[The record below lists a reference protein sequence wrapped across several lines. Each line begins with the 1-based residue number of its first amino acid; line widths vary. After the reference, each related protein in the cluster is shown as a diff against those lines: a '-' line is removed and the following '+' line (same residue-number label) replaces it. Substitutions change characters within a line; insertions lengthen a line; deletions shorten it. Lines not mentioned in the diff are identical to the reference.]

1 VGQRVG
7 PWDQHLHG
15 VIGGETEEETKS
27 WGSFPLLQDGV
38 EDEDRRGHSG
48 DD

>member
-1 VGQRVG
+1 MSQEVD
-7 PWDQHLHG
+7 PWDQHLRE
-15 VIGGETEEETKS
+15 VIGDGMEEETRN

>member
-7 PWDQHLHG
+7 LQDQHLHG
-15 VIGGETEEETKS
+15 VIRGETEEETRS
-27 WGSFPLLQDGV
+27 WESFPLLQDGV
-38 EDEDRRGHSG
+38 KDEDRCGHSG